1 MAPSTEASSKM
12 TVSPK
17 KKARNTKKARRSD
30 YFIPLPQSAVFANV
44 NGLGCSIGGKPLSW
58 KRVCRAKNGHS
69 YNSQTAEM
77 KSFADALFAN
87 FSHHNTAAW
96 MFGDELVE
104 IEVKF
109 WFEQRTIMN
118 DIDNLL
124 KFVMD
129 SLQKAR
135 IIDNDNQVVKVC
147 MMKATGKENKIELKV
162 FCHFMVDPSDYV
174 SDIDGIVVYEN

>member
-1 MAPSTEASSKM
+1 
-12 TVSPK
+12 
-17 KKARNTKKARRSD
+17 
-30 YFIPLPQSAVFANV
+30 
-44 NGLGCSIGGKPLSW
+44 
-58 KRVCRAKNGHS
+58 
-69 YNSQTAEM
+69 
-77 KSFADALFAN
+77 
-87 FSHHNTAAW
+87 

-109 WFEQRTIMN
+109 WFEQRTIPN

-162 FCHFMVDPSDYV
+162 FRHFMVDPSDYV
-174 SDIDGIVVYEN
+174 SDGILVYKN

>member
-1 MAPSTEASSKM
+1 MAPIKKASSAKK
-12 TVSPK
+12 VPPK
-17 KKARNTKKARRSD
+17 KKATPRPA
-30 YFIPLPQSAVFANV
+30 FIPLPRDAVFANV

-58 KRVCRAKNGHS
+58 KRVCRAKNGHT
-69 YNSQTAEM
+69 YNSQMAEM
-77 KSFADALFAN
+77 KLFADALFAN
-87 FSHHNTAAW
+87 FSHHNTSAW

-109 WFEQRTIMN
+109 WFEQRTIPN

-162 FCHFMVDPSDYV
+162 FRHFMVDPSDYV
-174 SDIDGIVVYEN
+174 SDGIVNIVYDN

>member
-1 MAPSTEASSKM
+1 MAPVKKTSIAKK
-12 TVSPK
+12 VPPK
-17 KKARNTKKARRSD
+17 KKATPRPV
-30 YFIPLPQSAVFANV
+30 FISLPRDAVFANV

-58 KRVCRAKNGHS
+58 KRAGRAKNGHS
-69 YNSQTAEM
+69 YNSQTAAM
-77 KSFADALFAN
+77 KSFADALFTH
-87 FSHHNTAAW
+87 FSHHNTSAW

-109 WFEQRTIMN
+109 WFEQRTIRN

-135 IIDNDNQVVKVC
+135 IIDNDSQVVKVTA
-147 MMKATGKENKIELKV
+147 MKATGKENKIELKV
-162 FCHFMVDPSDYV
+162 FRHFMVDPTDCV
-174 SDIDGIVVYEN
+174 SDGIVVYDN

>member
-1 MAPSTEASSKM
+1 MVPTSKASSKK
-12 TVSPK
+12 TVSLK
-17 KKARNTKKARRSD
+17 KKAKNVKKPRRD
-30 YFIPLPQSAVFANV
+30 DEYFIPLPQSTVFANV

-58 KRVCRAKNGHS
+58 KRVCRAKNGHT

-87 FSHHNTAAW
+87 FSHHKLAACV
-96 MFGDELVE
+96 FQDELVE

-109 WFEQRTIMN
+109 WFEQRIIRN

-135 IIDNDNQVVKVC
+135 IIDNDSQVVKVS
-147 MMKATGKENKIELKV
+147 MMKATGKTNKIDLKV
-162 FCHFMVDPSDYV
+162 FRHFLVDPSEYV
-174 SDIDGIVVYEN
+174 YGGIAVYGN

>member
-1 MAPSTEASSKM
+1 MAPSTKTSSKKK
-12 TVSPK
+12 VPPK
-17 KKARNTKKARRSD
+17 KKATKANQPH
-30 YFIPLPQSAVFANV
+30 FAPLPRDTVFSHV

-58 KRVCRAKNGHS
+58 KRAGRAKDGHS
-69 YNSQTAEM
+69 YNSQAAEM

-87 FSHHNTAAW
+87 FNKHTLVS

-109 WFEQRTIMN
+109 WFEQRNIPN

-135 IIDNDNQVVKVC
+135 IIDNDSQVVKVS
-147 MMKATGKENKIELKV
+147 MMKATGKANKIDLKV
-162 FCHFMVDPSDYV
+162 FRHFMVDPSAYV
-174 SDIDGIVVYEN
+174 CNGVADYEN

>member
-1 MAPSTEASSKM
+1 MAPVKKTSIAKK
-12 TVSPK
+12 VPPK
-17 KKARNTKKARRSD
+17 KKATPRPV
-30 YFIPLPQSAVFANV
+30 FIPLPRDAVFANV
-44 NGLGCSIGGKPLSW
+44 NGLECSIGGKPLSW
-58 KRVCRAKNGHS
+58 KHVCRAKNGHT
-69 YNSQTAEM
+69 YYSQTAEL

-87 FSHHNTAAW
+87 FSRHNTSAW

-109 WFEQRTIMN
+109 WFEQRNIPN

-135 IIDNDNQVVKVC
+135 IIDNDSQVVKVS
-147 MMKATGKENKIELKV
+147 MMKATGKANKIDLKV
-162 FCHFMVDPSDYV
+162 FRHFMVDPSEYV
-174 SDIDGIVVYEN
+174 CNSVVDYEN

>member
-1 MAPSTEASSKM
+1 ML
-12 TVSPK
+12 PK
-17 KKARNTKKARRSD
+17 KKKSNHAAERHFTA
-30 YFIPLPQSAVFANV
+30 LPRCTVFANI
-44 NGLGCSIGGKPLSW
+44 NGIGCSIGGKPLSL
-58 KRVCRAKNGHS
+58 KRAGRAKSGHS

-87 FSHHNTAAW
+87 FSLHKLAA
-96 MFGDELVE
+96 FVFQDELVE

-109 WFEQRTIMN
+109 WFEQRIIRN

-135 IIDNDNQVVKVC
+135 IIDNDNQVVKVS
-147 MMKATGKENKIELKV
+147 MMKATGKANKIDLKV
-162 FCHFMVDPSDYV
+162 FRHFLVDPSEYV
-174 SDIDGIVVYEN
+174 YGGIAVYGN